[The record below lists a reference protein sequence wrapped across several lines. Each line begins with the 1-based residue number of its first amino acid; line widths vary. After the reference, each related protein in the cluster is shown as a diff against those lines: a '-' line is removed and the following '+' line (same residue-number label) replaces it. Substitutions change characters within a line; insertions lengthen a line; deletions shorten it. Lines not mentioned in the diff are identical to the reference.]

1 MSDFINEK
9 VIPTVLRF
17 TNTKAVRA
25 LKDGMMYTMPFLIV
39 GSIFLL
45 LANIPIPAVA
55 EWVNNSGLGTVFSQ
69 IFQSSFN
76 LMAFF
81 AVVGISYTY
90 IKNEGITAALAGS
103 LTALSAF
110 ILLIPTSVATEDG
123 DLVINVIS
131 KDWTSG
137 RGMICAILIGIGVG
151 WLYSFC
157 IRKNLQI
164 KMPEGVPTGVA
175 DSFAALLPA
184 GITLT
189 ITGII
194 FAVFHFITN
203 SSFAEFIY
211 KMVQTPLQG
220 VTDSFFG
227 VVIMAMIMSLLW
239 WVGVHGGNICGAIL
253 APILQSNMADNQGII
268 DSGKELTIANGGHI
282 FTQQF
287 WDNFLCMTG
296 AGIVIGLVLFI
307 TFFAKSKQLKELGKL
322 AFIPNLFNINEPIIF
337 GVPIVMNLYL
347 LLPFVLVPVLVGAS
361 SYLLMSLGIL
371 PLFTGVMVP
380 WTTPPIISG
389 FLIGGWRIALWQF
402 VIIVASVAIY
412 YPFIKKVDQT
422 LQKNEQTVLDEET
435 LTSKT
440 ESLMG

>member
-1 MSDFINEK
+1 
-9 VIPTVLRF
+9 
-17 TNTKAVRA
+17 
-25 LKDGMMYTMPFLIV
+25 
-39 GSIFLL
+39 
-45 LANIPIPAVA
+45 
-55 EWVNNSGLGTVFSQ
+55 
-69 IFQSSFN
+69 
-76 LMAFF
+76 
-81 AVVGISYTY
+81 
-90 IKNEGITAALAGS
+90 
-103 LTALSAF
+103 
-110 ILLIPTSVATEDG
+110 
-123 DLVINVIS
+123 
-131 KDWTSG
+131 
-137 RGMICAILIGIGVG
+137 
-151 WLYSFC
+151 
-157 IRKNLQI
+157 
-164 KMPEGVPTGVA
+164 MPEGVPTGVA

>member
-1 MSDFINEK
+1 MGKLINEK
-9 VIPTVLRF
+9 VIPAVLKF
-17 TNTKAVRA
+17 TNTKAIRA

-45 LANIPIPAVA
+45 LANIPIPIVA
-55 EWVNNSGLGTVFSQ
+55 DWVNSSGLGIVFSQ

-81 AVVGISYTY
+81 AVIGISYTY
-90 IKNEGITAALAGS
+90 IKNEGIPAALAGS

-110 ILLIPTSVATEDG
+110 ILLIPSSVSTEDG
-123 DLVINVIS
+123 KLAINVIS

-137 RGMICAILIGIGVG
+137 KGMICAILIGIGVG

-157 IRKNLQI
+157 MKKNLRI
-164 KMPEGVPTGVA
+164 KMPDGVPQGVA
-175 DSFAALLPA
+175 NSFAALVPA

-189 ITGII
+189 ITGVL
-194 FAVFHFITN
+194 FAIFHFVTN

-220 VTDSFFG
+220 ITDSFWG

-253 APILQSNMADNQGII
+253 APILQSNMADNQAII
-268 DSGKELTIANGGHI
+268 DSGKELSIANGGHI

-347 LLPFVLVPVLVGAS
+347 LLPFILVPILVGAS
-361 SYLLMSLGIL
+361 SYILMSLGIL

-380 WTTPPIISG
+380 WTTPPVISG
-389 FLIGGWRIALWQF
+389 FLIGGWRVALWQF
-402 VIIVASVAIY
+402 VIIIVSVVIY
-412 YPFIKKVDQT
+412 YPFIKKVDLT
-422 LQKNEQTVLDEET
+422 LAQNEV
-435 LTSKT
+435 
-440 ESLMG
+440 

>member
-1 MSDFINEK
+1 MIKEVYKLGNLINEK
-9 VIPTVLRF
+9 VIPAVLKF
-17 TNTKAVRA
+17 TSTKAIRA

-45 LANIPIPAVA
+45 LANIPIPIVA
-55 EWVNNSGLGTVFSQ
+55 NWVNGNRLGIVFSQ

-81 AVVGISYTY
+81 AVIGISYTY
-90 IKNEGITAALAGS
+90 IKNEGIQASLAGS

-110 ILLIPTSVATEDG
+110 VLLIPSSVATEDG
-123 DLVINVIS
+123 NLAINVIS

-137 RGMICAILIGIGVG
+137 KGMICAIVIGLGVG

-157 IRKNLQI
+157 MKKNLRI
-164 KMPEGVPTGVA
+164 KMPDGVPQGVA
-175 DSFAALLPA
+175 DSFAALVPA

-189 ITGII
+189 ITGLL
-194 FAVFHFITN
+194 FAVFYFVTN

-220 VTDSFFG
+220 ITDSFWG

-253 APILQSNMADNQGII
+253 SPILQSNMADNQAII
-268 DSGKELTIANGGHI
+268 DSGKELSIANGGHI

-347 LLPFVLVPVLVGAS
+347 LLPFVLVPILVGAS
-361 SYLLMSLGIL
+361 SYILMSLGIL

-380 WTTPPIISG
+380 WTTPPVISG
-389 FLIGGWRIALWQF
+389 FLIGGWRVALWQF
-402 VIIVASVAIY
+402 IIIVSSIAIY
-412 YPFIKKVDQT
+412 YPFIKKVDLT
-422 LQKNEQTVLDEET
+422 LAENEL
-435 LTSKT
+435 
-440 ESLMG
+440 

>member
-137 RGMICAILIGIGVG
+137 KGMICAILIGIGVG

-239 WVGVHGGNICGAIL
+239 WVGVHGCLLYTSDA
-253 APILQSNMADNQGII
+253 AD
-268 DSGKELTIANGGHI
+268 D
-282 FTQQF
+282 
-287 WDNFLCMTG
+287 
-296 AGIVIGLVLFI
+296 
-307 TFFAKSKQLKELGKL
+307 
-322 AFIPNLFNINEPIIF
+322 
-337 GVPIVMNLYL
+337 
-347 LLPFVLVPVLVGAS
+347 
-361 SYLLMSLGIL
+361 
-371 PLFTGVMVP
+371 
-380 WTTPPIISG
+380 
-389 FLIGGWRIALWQF
+389 
-402 VIIVASVAIY
+402 
-412 YPFIKKVDQT
+412 
-422 LQKNEQTVLDEET
+422 
-435 LTSKT
+435 
-440 ESLMG
+440 